1 MVEGSLSMR
10 TALVVAAVIGTI
22 GATQVRASDAPL
34 RYDPFYTLPGPA
46 LTKVVDAGLIS
57 DDMSSASDLFVTGKY
72 SVSKQLEV
80 GARGTF
86 GFLRD
91 GGDALASTLVGAKYA
106 LAGKRTATVDLL
118 LPIGGTS
125 DPGVSLGIM
134 ERRKMS
140 TVNVDALLQVGLGKG
155 YVAEGAKVNLELES
169 SKVFDKVM
177 TGYVDVIVGTNT
189 NSIGDDLSI
198 DVLPYV
204 NYRLKAG
211 LVASAGLRVNAYK
224 GTTRNSDIGL
234 RLVAIK
240 ALGK

>member
-1 MVEGSLSMR
+1 MEGTQSMR
-10 TALVVAAVIGTI
+10 IALVAAAAIGII
-22 GATQVRASDAPL
+22 GAAQVRASDAPL
-34 RYDPFYTLPGPA
+34 RYDPFYTLPGAA
-46 LTKVVDAGLIS
+46 LTKVIDAGLIS
-57 DDMSSASDLFVTGKY
+57 DDMGSASDLFVTGKY

-91 GGDALASTLVGAKYA
+91 GGDALASTLIGAKYA

-118 LPIGGTS
+118 LPIGGTN

-134 ERRKMS
+134 ERRQMNS
-140 TVNVDALLQVGLGKG
+140 VNVDALLQVGLGKG

-169 SKVFDKVM
+169 SKVLDKAM

-189 NSIGDDLSI
+189 SNIGDDLSI

-204 NYRLKAG
+204 NYRVKAG
-211 LVASAGLRVNAYK
+211 LVASAGIRVNAYK
-224 GTTRNSDIGL
+224 GTTRSSDIGL